1 MSSVTKVSF
10 TSSHPIWISFFP
22 FLGVWKL
29 SQLKQETE
37 AIVRLNL
44 FASYT
49 SVTTI
54 LLGLVLSSLKIIL
67 MYMFSSV
74 QFSRSVVS
82 DSLRPHESQH
92 ARPPSPSPTPSQSS
106 LRLTSIESR
115 MPSSHLILCRPLLLL
130 SPIPPSIRV
139 FSNEST
145 LHMKW
150 PKYWSFSFSI
160 IPFKE
165 IPGLI
170 SFRMDWLDLLA
181 VQGTLKSLLQHHSS
195 KASIFQRSAIF
206 TVQLS
211 HH

>member
-82 DSLRPHESQH
+82 NSLRPHESQH
-92 ARPPSPSPTPSQSS
+92 ARPPSPSPTPEVHSDSCPLSQWCHPAISS
-106 LRLTSIESR
+106 SVVSF
-115 MPSSHLILCRPLLLL
+115 SSCPQSLPA
-130 SPIPPSIRV
+130 SV

-145 LHMKW
+145 LCMRW
-150 PKYWSFSFSI
+150 PKYCSFSFSI
-160 IPFKE
+160 IPPKE
-165 IPGLI
+165 IPGLM
-170 SFRMDWLDLLA
+170 SFRMDWLDRLEI
-181 VQGTLKSLLQHHSS
+181 SS
-195 KASIFQRSAIF
+195 RKLEIPREHFMQRWAR
-206 TVQLS
+206 
-211 HH
+211 

>member
-92 ARPPSPSPTPSQSS
+92 ARPPSPSPTPEVHSDSCPLSQWCHPAISS
-106 LRLTSIESR
+106 SVVSF
-115 MPSSHLILCRPLLLL
+115 SSCPQSLPASVL
-130 SPIPPSIRV
+130 
-139 FSNEST
+139 SNEST
-145 LHMKW
+145 LRMRW
-150 PKYWSFSFSI
+150 PKYCSFSFSI
-160 IPFKE
+160 IPPKE
-165 IPGLI
+165 IPGLM
-170 SFRMDWLDLLA
+170 SFRMDWLDRLEI
-181 VQGTLKSLLQHHSS
+181 SS
-195 KASIFQRSAIF
+195 RKLEIPREHFMQRWAR
-206 TVQLS
+206 
-211 HH
+211 

>member
-92 ARPPSPSPTPSQSS
+92 ARPPSPSPTPKVHSDSCPLSQWCHPAISS
-106 LRLTSIESR
+106 SVV
-115 MPSSHLILCRPLLLL
+115 PLFLLP
-130 SPIPPSIRV
+130 PIPPSFRV

-145 LHMKW
+145 LRMRW
-150 PKYWSFSFSI
+150 PKYCSFSFSI
-160 IPFKE
+160 IPPKE
-165 IPGLI
+165 IPGLM
-170 SFRMDWLDLLA
+170 SFRMDWLDRLEI
-181 VQGTLKSLLQHHSS
+181 SS
-195 KASIFQRSAIF
+195 RKLEIPREHFMQRWAR
-206 TVQLS
+206 
-211 HH
+211 

>member
-1 MSSVTKVSF
+1 MSSVTKVNF

-74 QFSRSVVS
+74 
-82 DSLRPHESQH
+82 
-92 ARPPSPSPTPSQSS
+92 AQSC
-106 LRLTSIESR
+106 LT
-115 MPSSHLILCRPLLLL
+115 LCDPM
-130 SPIPPSIRV
+130 
-139 FSNEST
+139 NCST
-145 LHMKW
+145 
-150 PKYWSFSFSI
+150 
-160 IPFKE
+160 
-165 IPGLI
+165 PGLP
-170 SFRMDWLDLLA
+170 L
-181 VQGTLKSLLQHHSS
+181 HH
-195 KASIFQRSAIF
+195 QLPEF
-206 TVQLS
+206 TQTHV
-211 HH
+211 H